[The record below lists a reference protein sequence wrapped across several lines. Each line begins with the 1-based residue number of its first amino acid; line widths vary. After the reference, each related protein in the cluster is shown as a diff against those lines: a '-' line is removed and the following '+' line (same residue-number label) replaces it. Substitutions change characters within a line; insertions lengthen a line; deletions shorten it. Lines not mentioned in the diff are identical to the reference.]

1 MLQVFYHI
9 RACDPL
15 QRRFYYAMMTRTQVY
30 NVLLKC
36 KIKSN
41 KYLFRKRFKRNTYDC
56 ICSRIPARHW
66 ANRSV
71 GMLETYPD

>member
-30 NVLLKC
+30 HV
-36 KIKSN
+36 KSN
-41 KYLFRKRFKRNTYDC
+41 KY
-56 ICSRIPARHW
+56 ISR
-66 ANRSV
+66 
-71 GMLETYPD
+71 T